1 MPAAWLRAGSH
12 RGIFTER
19 ILYIF
24 SQTAGER
31 QSQIRPCWVL
41 SLGRTRTSARCGGA
55 APRHPTA
62 QTYQGRKSQSRV
74 GRGASVG
81 ARVGASR
88 KIDNR
93 AGRPAVRVPCRRRA
107 HRRWRWTMQRPLPL
121 AATSKIG
128 HRAPRDPA
136 LQPRRDLAL
145 ARHAAG
151 TLARHAAGTLEVGRS
166 GAGRTRSGA
175 APILSGPALPVAE
188 AALAR
193 RAAAILAVAAVATAA
208 ATHRARARGKAP
220 PGRVASRTGTPISA
234 PMSSSIFSTT
244 TKRRSSPTGDLWRRG
259 RVVPHCCARPTMP
272 QAGAGAWQASQA
284 DGEACPRR
292 RRSSSFSS
300 SSRSR
305 G

>member
-1 MPAAWLRAGSH
+1 VRVTDHACGVVAHWVASRTFA
-12 RGIFTER
+12 ER

-24 SQTAGER
+24 YCRQQTAKPKSCRLRRSSGRQPENR
-31 QSQIRPCWVL
+31 QS
-41 SLGRTRTSARCGGA
+41 
-55 APRHPTA
+55 
-62 QTYQGRKSQSRV
+62 SR
-74 GRGASVG
+74 R
-81 ARVGASR
+81 
-88 KIDNR
+88 
-93 AGRPAVRVPCRRRA
+93 RPAVRVPCRRRA

>member
-1 MPAAWLRAGSH
+1 MPAAWLRTGSH
-12 RGIFTER
+12 RGLSPSGFFT
-19 ILYIF
+19 F
-24 SQTAGER
+24 STADSRR
-31 QSQIRPCWVL
+31 Q
-41 SLGRTRTSARCGGA
+41 
-55 APRHPTA
+55 
-62 QTYQGRKSQSRV
+62 SQSRV
-74 GRGASVG
+74 GCG

-93 AGRPAVRVPCRRRA
+93 AGDAPAVRVPCRRRA

-136 LQPRRDLAL
+136 LQLRRDLALARHAAGTL

-193 RAAAILAVAAVATAA
+193 HAAAILAVAAVATAA

-220 PGRVASRTGTPISA
+220 PGRVASRTGTPISV